1 MAGGDKNVDDI
12 KIAEVVLPAKPFAD
26 TLSFFTDKLGFR
38 TDSIYPADAPRIA
51 VISGFGIRLRLDSG
65 AVIPSG
71 RLRLLCAGLSETTT
85 QTAPNGTLVEI
96 VPVESPLILPP
107 NRPTLVVSQKDA
119 EHDWV
124 EGRAGMQYRDLI
136 PDRFGGRFIAS
147 HIRIPVG
154 GPVPDYVHHHHIH
167 FQMIYCVRGWVRVVY
182 EDQGPP
188 MTMEAGDCFLQPP
201 HIRHRVLECS
211 DNMEVVEIS
220 CPAEHETCVDHDMVL
235 PTAEPKSDREFAG
248 QHFTFHQAEN
258 AQWLPYSVEGFECR
272 NIGIEEATAGIASA
286 VVVRSSGDTG
296 VSSLEHSAEIQ
307 FLFVLQG
314 SAVLGDEKG
323 MSWHLQADDSCAFG
337 ANFPCGLTEISSDF
351 TMLEV
356 CIPSR

>member
-1 MAGGDKNVDDI
+1 MNIDDI
-12 KIAEVVLPAKPFAD
+12 ESAEAVLPAKPFAD
-26 TLSFFTDKLGFR
+26 TLSFFTDTLGFR
-38 TDSIYPADAPRIA
+38 TDSIYPADAPRVA
-51 VISGFGIRLRLDSG
+51 VISGFGIRLRLDSN
-65 AVIPSG
+65 AVSPPG
-71 RLRLLCAGLSETTT
+71 RLRLLSAGLSEATT
-85 QTAPNGTLVEI
+85 QTAPNGTLIEI

-107 NRPTLVVSQKDA
+107 NRPTLVVSKKDA
-119 EHDWV
+119 ERGWG

-136 PDRFGGRFIAS
+136 PGRFGGRFIAS

-154 GPVPDYVHHHHIH
+154 GPVPDYVHHHHVH

-188 MTMEAGDCFLQPP
+188 MTMKAGDCFFQPP

-220 CPAEHETCVDHDMVL
+220 CPAEHETCVDHDMAL
-235 PTAEPKSDREFAG
+235 PTSKLRSEREFAG
-248 QHFTFHQAEN
+248 QRFLYHQADN
-258 AQWLPYSVEGFECR
+258 ARWLPYGVDGFECR
-272 NIGIEEATAGIASA
+272 DIGIEEATGGIASA
-286 VVVRSSGDTG
+286 VVARSSGDTG
-296 VSSLEHSAEIQ
+296 VLSLDHGVEIR

-314 SAVLGDEKG
+314 SAVLGDENG
-323 MSWHLQADDSCAFG
+323 RSWHLQADDSCAIG
-337 ANFPCGLTEISSDF
+337 MGSPCSLTKISSDF